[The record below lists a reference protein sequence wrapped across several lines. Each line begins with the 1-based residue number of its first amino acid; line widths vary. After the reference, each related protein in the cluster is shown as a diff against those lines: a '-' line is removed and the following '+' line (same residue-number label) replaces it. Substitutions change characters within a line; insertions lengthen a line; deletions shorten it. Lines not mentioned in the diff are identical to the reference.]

1 MSFTKPILYRS
12 RQSKGHMYIITR
24 RVNGEVYY
32 ITDYGSSTDRAK
44 AAEFDNEEEAEDFA
58 SRIAAFVTLNIVRV
72 EAPKGWT
79 EV

>member
-1 MSFTKPILYRS
+1 
-12 RQSKGHMYIITR
+12 MYIITR

-32 ITDYGSSTDRAK
+32 ITDSGSSSDRAK
-44 AAEFDNEEEAEDFA
+44 AVEFATEEEAEDFA
-58 SRIAAFVTLNIVRV
+58 SRIASFMTFSIVRV